1 MKILIVGDKSR
12 IIHLKHF
19 SDKLKKFGVECKV
32 ITDTDFLEKSL
43 SLNLKKKINTKKKLK
58 ILLNDFEPNIV
69 LLDKISRIGKIFL
82 DEKIPLFLFL
92 RGNYWE
98 ELEWAK
104 KTIYKSPLKFFP
116 VLKNQN

>member
-69 LLDKISRIGKIFL
+69 LLDKISRIG
-82 DEKIPLFLFL
+82 
-92 RGNYWE
+92 
-98 ELEWAK
+98 
-104 KTIYKSPLKFFP
+104 
-116 VLKNQN
+116 